1 MNQFVESMKRLYVN
15 EKLTEEKV
23 IELFKNGKITENEKL
38 YILEV
43 NQAL

>member
-1 MNQFVESMKRLYVN
+1 MRQFVESLKRLYAN

-23 IELFKNGKITENEKL
+23 IQLFKNGKITENEKN

-43 NQAL
+43 I